1 MVFVI
6 KWSMVEQQQQKEH
19 NFKANLNT
27 AKLLWKSKKEQ
38 STYLWNLFFFQE
50 PFFFFQFNLPTARMR
65 KWLSTMIK
73 KTKTKILLR

>member
-38 STYLWNLFFFQE
+38 STYLWNLFFFQ
-50 PFFFFQFNLPTARMR
+50 FNLPTARMR

-73 KTKTKILLR
+73 KTKTKTLLR

>member
-50 PFFFFQFNLPTARMR
+50 PFFFFNLICPLPEWGNGLAL
-65 KWLSTMIK
+65 WLK
-73 KTKTKILLR
+73 KQKQKSF

>member
-38 STYLWNLFFFQE
+38 STYLWNLFFFSGT
-50 PFFFFQFNLPTARMR
+50 FFFF
-65 KWLSTMIK
+65 SI
-73 KTKTKILLR
+73 